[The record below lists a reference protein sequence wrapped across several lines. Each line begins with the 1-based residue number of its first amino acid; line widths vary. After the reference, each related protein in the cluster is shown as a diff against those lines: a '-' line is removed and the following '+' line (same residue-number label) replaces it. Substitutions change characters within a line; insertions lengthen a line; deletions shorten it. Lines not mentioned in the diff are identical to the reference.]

1 MRSQGV
7 PSPFFPAQRGISD
20 HLPLPTKGIPQGCF
34 LKGPR
39 FWSRARSRL
48 LAKAARVSGGK
59 ICPEFAPRRSRPHS
73 ALPSF
78 DYKLLFAVGHY
89 PSFRLKI
96 HLSHCGPRG
105 QGQRDISLRSNC
117 GAGATIGR
125 RGPANLAPETFEEE
139 LVQGP
144 RVMLSKRAQ
153 HVSIRHHYNAA
164 SVS

>member
-48 LAKAARVSGGK
+48 LARAAHVSGGK

-78 DYKLLFAVGHY
+78 DCKLLFAPGHY
-89 PSFRLKI
+89 PLFRRTVHFFSVQPVRTAANRDSALQSNFTKQYAPTRADPKK
-96 HLSHCGPRG
+96 HAAQNHASPLSSYLTHRVARTPLHR
-105 QGQRDISLRSNC
+105 
-117 GAGATIGR
+117 ATM
-125 RGPANLAPETFEEE
+125 LAPTTN
-139 LVQGP
+139 
-144 RVMLSKRAQ
+144 SK
-153 HVSIRHHYNAA
+153 
-164 SVS
+164 

>member
-48 LAKAARVSGGK
+48 LARVAHVSGGK
-59 ICPEFAPRRSRPHS
+59 ICPEFAPRRSCPRS

-78 DYKLLFAVGHY
+78 DCKLLFAHGHY
-89 PSFRLKI
+89 PPFRPKI
-96 HLSHCGPRG
+96 HLSHCGPG
-105 QGQRDISLRSNC
+105 GSGQRDISLRSNC
-117 GAGATIGR
+117 GVGATIGR

-139 LVQGP
+139 LVRCL
-144 RVMLSKRAQ
+144 RVMFPNQAQ
-153 HVSIRHHYNAA
+153 HVSI
-164 SVS
+164 